1 MHNLKEVRKNFESFK
16 ESLKKRSVNVDFS
29 KFLFSI
35 NLTEKI
41 DNSYKINKGIANP
54 IWVIGS
60 GGVNNAAAANIIT
73 TTYFLL
79 FFKKSESTNP
89 TLANKLK
96 TTGSWKL
103 IPNAKINFITK
114 DRYSFTLASNC
125 IGKLVEIPELSNER
139 KNLIARG
146 IIR

>member
-1 MHNLKEVRKNFESFK
+1 M
-16 ESLKKRSVNVDFS
+16 
-29 KFLFSI
+29 
-35 NLTEKI
+35 

-79 FFKKSESTNP
+79 FFKNSESTIP
-89 TLANKLK
+89 ILANKLK

-103 IPNAKINFITK
+103 MPKAKINFITK
-114 DRYSFTLASNC
+114 DRYSLTFASSW
-125 IGKLVEIPELSNER
+125 IGRLVATPELSNDK
-139 KNLIARG
+139 KNFIARG
-146 IIR
+146 ITK